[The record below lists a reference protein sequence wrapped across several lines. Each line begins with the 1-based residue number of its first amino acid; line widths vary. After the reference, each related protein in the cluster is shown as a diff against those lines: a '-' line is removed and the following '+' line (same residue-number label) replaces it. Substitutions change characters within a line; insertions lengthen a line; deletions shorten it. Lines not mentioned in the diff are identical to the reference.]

1 MRKLTLAQFLLLS
14 TVTPQFN
21 FQPGNNFN
29 QGNLAATFQGSNGQI
44 TNMANGGVGM

>member
-14 TVTPQFN
+14 AVQTQFN

-29 QGNLAATFQGSNGQI
+29 QGNLAT
-44 TNMANGGVGM
+44 TY